1 MEWNLRLVYYA
12 SAAVK
17 DHLPQWIEYEEVIS
31 SGCIGLIEAVE
42 RFDPAVGGTFAAYA
56 LPRILGSIWR
66 GMEKYTGVS
75 RRAFQKMRKIKKAE
89 EILYQEKGRRPLDAE
104 IMFALQ
110 MEEKEYQ
117 RWKNRTPER
126 AAESYEALELAAEE
140 DMASQYEEEDLV
152 RRLRVELQALE
163 PVKLSLIQDV
173 YYREQSLRSVS
184 TRQGISRWRLQKMHH
199 EILEE
204 LRRKML

>member
-56 LPRILGSIWR
+56 LPRILGTIWR

-104 IMFALQ
+104 IMSALQ

>member
-75 RRAFQKMRKIKKAE
+75 RRTFQKMRKIKKAE

-104 IMFALQ
+104 IMSALQ

>member
-89 EILYQEKGRRPLDAE
+89 EILYQGKGRRPLDAE
-104 IMFALQ
+104 IMSALQ